1 MALDSKN
8 LERELE
14 ILRNIESNP
23 RLTQRQ
29 MAKELG
35 LSLGKTNYIVNA
47 LLDKGFL
54 KVKNFRKSDNKLG
67 YLYTI
72 TPKGFEK
79 RRKLTSLFLE
89 RKSLEFDKLKAEL
102 ERLNKR

>member
-1 MALDSKN
+1 MALPSKN
-8 LERELE
+8 SEEELE
-14 ILRNIESNP
+14 VLRNIESNP

-35 LSLGKTNYIVNA
+35 VSLGKTNYIVNA

-54 KVKNFRKSDNKLG
+54 KVNNFRKSDNKLG
-67 YLYTI
+67 YLYSI

-89 RKSLEFDKLKAEL
+89 RKAIEFDKLKEEL
-102 ERLNKR
+102 ERLNTR